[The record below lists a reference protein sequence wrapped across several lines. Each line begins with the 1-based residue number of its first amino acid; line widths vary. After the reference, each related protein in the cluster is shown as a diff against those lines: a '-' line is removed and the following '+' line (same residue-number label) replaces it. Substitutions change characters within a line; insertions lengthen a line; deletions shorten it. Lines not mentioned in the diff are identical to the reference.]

1 MSWRL
6 LSRPIYGAEP
16 CLLSAPCARELRSVT
31 CTGRLRILSQSVA
44 ITCTPG
50 HTSVH
55 HHGCPTQGSVTIST
69 NHRLFTPLRGT
80 QGHAARTQIRVRV
93 SPSPKLS
100 YMYGTRFMTSST
112 PPSCRQYSAISVC
125 QKSGWFCQHASSL
138 CQQRRTYAKKGWGNN
153 E

>member
-6 LSRPIYGAEP
+6 LSRPIYGTEP
-16 CLLSAPCARELRSVT
+16 CLLSAPRARELKSVT
-31 CTGRLRILSQSVA
+31 CTGRLRVLSQSVA

-55 HHGCPTQGSVTIST
+55 HHGCPTQGSVTIT
-69 NHRLFTPLRGT
+69 TDHRLFTPPRGT
-80 QGHAARTQIRVRV
+80 QGHTAWTPIHVGV
-93 SPSPKLS
+93 SPSPKLL
-100 YMYGTRFMTSST
+100 YGTRFMTSNT
-112 PPSCRQYSAISVC
+112 PPPCRQFSAISVC
-125 QKSGWFCQHASSL
+125 QKGGRFCQHASSL